1 MLTEIPNP
9 SVIPQS
15 SDIPVKNGYDQLA
28 GEQGKLCKE
37 HGAWAPRMR
46 MRLWFQLCPFSAML
60 SRVSLFSVITRS
72 STNKPVSQTVD
83 INP

>member
-9 SVIPQS
+9 SVTPQS

-28 GEQGKLCKE
+28 REQGKLCKE
-37 HGAWAPRMR
+37 QGAWAPRMR
-46 MRLWFQLCPFSAML
+46 MTLWFQLCPFSARL
-60 SRVSLFSVITRS
+60 SRVSLFLAIMWS
-72 STNKPVSQTVD
+72 STNKPVSRTVD